1 MVQYDFNLRDYYR
14 ILRKRRALIIFTM
27 LSLGF
32 FSLLFAITSTPT
44 PLYKSTAS
52 IKVEKSSSVSGLYVQ
67 TFSWSQTDDM
77 QTQVSVIKSYYILEI
92 AAKRLKMI
100 PASLSSDQVRVHPG
114 HQAVIADLKKRVET
128 EQEGNSN
135 IINITVT
142 SEDPKQAQ
150 EIANTIALVYKEER
164 GLDINKRTF
173 EAKKFI
179 EDQLKIVKERLS
191 SSEDAVRDYR
201 ERNDLISLD
210 AQTGNLLSQIST
222 LKASYEKTF
231 QDHQRILNVKK
242 TLNDAESRPLTSDNS
257 FHVEEAN
264 PLYKSLNE
272 KLVQLMLERDTFLIT
287 YTEEYPQVVEIKK
300 KIHEIIVSMRAQLT
314 AQEKALFK
322 NLNDLR
328 SRIAGCEEKI
338 RELPEKGLELARLE
352 RDVKINTDV
361 YTLLE
366 QKYQE
371 ALIKEAEKID
381 DVQVVRPALES
392 RIPINPPQTM
402 QTAFVGLLMGLI
414 LGVVIAFLIE
424 TFDTSIGTIEE
435 VENFLGIPVLG
446 IIPHVS
452 TKEIKDSLGEDYA
465 GKLNEEI
472 ESRVTRLVSHFAPK
486 STLAE
491 SYRALRTNLG
501 FSCRENDIKTLVFTS
516 ATPREGKTT
525 SVINLAITTAQA
537 GIKVLLIEADLRKP
551 VVAKLFGID
560 QSPGLT
566 EILLGNYDY
575 KRAIRTIEDLMTGRL
590 SVDDILST
598 PGMDNLH
605 IMPSGSI
612 PLNPAELLN
621 SKTINTLIA
630 WAKAQYDLVLIDLPP
645 VLAATDAAVLG
656 SNVDGV
662 VIVYRVGKISR
673 NALKRAKIQLDNVK
687 AKIVGVVLNGL
698 KAETSGDYSG
708 FEKDYYY
715 YQTDGSVHR
724 SLPEKATA
732 RFALWRDSFLL
743 LLKEKI
749 RLRLKKES
757 ADSEKGRKRP
767 QRSKK
772 KSVVKVATLIVALAL
787 LIAGI
792 FYERAHLFSAGSR
805 AGKQPAPA
813 QLNRPETGA
822 IKNSIR
828 VSSVQKKISSEVPAP
843 KLPSDAGTSQN
854 AKQPVGSYVIKVK
867 SCPNLKE
874 AKRIA
879 ADFAKK
885 GVETYWMSVE
895 KKNKEKWYRVYIGAF
910 DTRAEADNYVKR
922 TNLLQSYP
930 GFDVQKI
937 TRPKAQGS

>member
-14 ILRKRRALIIFTM
+14 ILRKRRAFIIFTM

-52 IKVEKSSSVSGLYVQ
+52 IKVEKSNSVSGLYVQ

-77 QTQVSVIKSYYILEI
+77 QTQVSVIKSYYILEK

-150 EIANTIALVYKEER
+150 EIADTIALVYKEER

-173 EAKKFI
+173 EAKNFI

-392 RIPINPPQTM
+392 RIPINPPKTL

-452 TKEIKDSLGEDYA
+452 AKEIKDSFGEDQA
-465 GKLNEEI
+465 GKSDEEI
-472 ESRVTRLVSHFAPK
+472 DSRMTRLVSHFAPK

-491 SYRALRTNLG
+491 SYRALRTNLS
-501 FSCRENDIKTLVFTS
+501 FSCREKGIKTLVFTS

-525 SVINLAITTAQA
+525 SIVNLAITTAQA
-537 GIKVLLIEADLRKP
+537 GNKVLLIEADLRKP
-551 VVAKLFGID
+551 VIAKLFGVD
-560 QSPGLT
+560 PSPGLT

-621 SKTINTLIA
+621 SQTINALIA
-630 WAKAQYDLVLIDLPP
+630 WAKTQYDLVLIDLPP

-656 SNVDGV
+656 PNVDGV

-687 AKIVGVVLNGL
+687 AKIIGVVLNGL

-772 KSVVKVATLIVALAL
+772 KSVVKVATLIVALSL

-792 FYERAHLFSAGSR
+792 FYERANLFPAGSR
-805 AGKQPAPA
+805 TGKQPAPP
-813 QLNRPETGA
+813 QLNRPGTGT
-822 IKNSIR
+822 IKNSTH
-828 VSSVQKKISSEVPAP
+828 VFPVQKKSSDVSEAS
-843 KLPSDAGTSQN
+843 KLPSDAGLSQN
-854 AKQPVGSYVIKVK
+854 AKQPGSYVIKVK
-867 SCPNLKE
+867 SCPTLIE